1 MHSLNPYLKA
11 FFKSTLP
18 AQCNPVNNH
27 VSIPPTRTRNPG
39 ALAGR
44 NGTKQALML
53 LQILLVPTTECLF
66 TGKDR
71 ETNSSFADLAVSE
84 DFLASHVLRISGPT
98 SPGSN
103 NVRDNRGKAKQF
115 NTVNGRSVV
124 VKESFVY
131 SNKGTTGSLALA
143 WVDFP
148 TLTLFQALGTSLKRS
163 YSATSYTILTTLTRN
178 NGSYITSQDLL

>member
-53 LQILLVPTTECLF
+53 LQIFLVPTTECLF

>member
-1 MHSLNPYLKA
+1 MSK
-11 FFKSTLP
+11 
-18 AQCNPVNNH
+18 
-27 VSIPPTRTRNPG
+27 PPTRAESSSGLPSKNC
-39 ALAGR
+39 
-44 NGTKQALML
+44 TKQRLML
-53 LQILLVPTTECLF
+53 LQILLVPTTECLL

-71 ETNSSFADLAVSE
+71 ETDSSFADLAVSE

-131 SNKGTTGSLALA
+131 SNKGTAGPLARA
-143 WVDFP
+143 HFP
-148 TLTLFQALGTSLKRS
+148 TLTPFQASETSTKRS

-178 NGSYITSQDLL
+178 NGSYTTSQDLL